1 MVLSIVDLLESDVE
15 VFPETLLLFM
25 LESPVLRFI
34 PVESI
39 FPTPEVSVLS
49 IELLLVSI
57 VEDLLLESESS
68 RVVGLVV
75 LSPEVTDELV
85 SVVELLCVFPDVPEV
100 PELYFLDVPVLCF
113 LVEV

>member
-1 MVLSIVDLLESDVE
+1 ME

-25 LESPVLRFI
+25 LESPFLI

-39 FPTPEVSVLS
+39 FPVPEVSVLN
-49 IELLLVSI
+49 IELLLVVSI
-57 VEDLLLESESS
+57 VEDLVLESESS
-68 RVVGLVV
+68 LVVGVVV

-85 SVVELLCVFPDVPEV
+85 SVVELRCVFPEVPEV
-100 PELYFLDVPVLCF
+100 PELYFLDVPDLCF